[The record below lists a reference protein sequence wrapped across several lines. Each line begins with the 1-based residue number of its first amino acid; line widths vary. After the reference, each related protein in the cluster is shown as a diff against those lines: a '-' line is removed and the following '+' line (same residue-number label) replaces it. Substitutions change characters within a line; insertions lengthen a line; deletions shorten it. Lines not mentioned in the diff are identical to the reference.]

1 MHVYDEIA
9 REIRL
14 HCCKKIRFSCFI
26 VVRCQL
32 KSLCFL
38 YRTDLVQQLEGQLVP
53 K

>member
-1 MHVYDEIA
+1 MTKLLEKLDCILV
-9 REIRL
+9 
-14 HCCKKIRFSCFI
+14 KKIRFSCFI

-38 YRTDLVQQLEGQLVP
+38 YRTDLVQRLEGQLVP

>member
-1 MHVYDEIA
+1 MTKLLEKLDCILV
-9 REIRL
+9 
-14 HCCKKIRFSCFI
+14 KKIRPSCFI